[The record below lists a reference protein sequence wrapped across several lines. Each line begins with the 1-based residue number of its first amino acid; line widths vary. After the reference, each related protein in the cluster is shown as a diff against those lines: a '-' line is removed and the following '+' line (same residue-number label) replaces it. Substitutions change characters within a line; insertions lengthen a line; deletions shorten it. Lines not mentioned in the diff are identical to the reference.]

1 MHISSGE
8 VNLQLS
14 SFDIPTHFLG
24 FRESVYIFFFFKFR
38 FVCKCSFFSFSNGFI
53 FCSSWL
59 SNLPNI

>member
-24 FRESVYIFFFFKFR
+24 FRESVYIFFFLN
-38 FVCKCSFFSFSNGFI
+38 FVLFVSAHFFHFQMVSSFAHLG
-53 FCSSWL
+53 
-59 SNLPNI
+59 